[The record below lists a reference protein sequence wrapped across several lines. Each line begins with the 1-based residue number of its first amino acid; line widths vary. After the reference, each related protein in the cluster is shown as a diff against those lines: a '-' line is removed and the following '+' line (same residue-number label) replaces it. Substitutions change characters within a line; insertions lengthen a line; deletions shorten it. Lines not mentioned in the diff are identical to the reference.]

1 MIYIVNMVIF
11 HSYVNVYQRVIRD
24 IIPKWPQF
32 RLVKYDNLPRYLCIA
47 TLLMT
52 PSNPS
57 NPSSMAHMEG
67 DSTKKAWDLSIYL
80 FCFCVEKNDDF
91 ECLNT
96 CCGYTVSFSDGF
108 SKAKHI
114 LAEPRVS
121 KHIPTIA
128 GAILCD
134 DGKKTTRTGTSARVD
149 QSSQKELAFWCC
161 FTCLFWISEV
171 ATLSL
176 SGCTL

>member
-1 MIYIVNMVIF
+1 MIF

-32 RLVKYDNLPRYLCIA
+32 RLVKYDIYNLPRYLCIA

-52 PSNPS
+52 PS

-80 FCFCVEKNDDF
+80 FCFCVEKTTTSNVWKHVVAIP
-91 ECLNT
+91 CP
-96 CCGYTVSFSDGF
+96 SPMGF
-108 SKAKHI
+108 QKPNIFWLS
-114 LAEPRVS
+114 RGSQS

-128 GAILCD
+128 GAILMERKRLERAHLPVLINHH
-134 DGKKTTRTGTSARVD
+134 KKNWPFGAVSLA
-149 QSSQKELAFWCC
+149 SSGSPKWRL
-161 FTCLFWISEV
+161 
-171 ATLSL
+171 
-176 SGCTL
+176 

>member
-1 MIYIVNMVIF
+1 MVIF

-80 FCFCVEKNDDF
+80 FCFCVEKTTTSNVWTHVVAIPCPSPMGF
-91 ECLNT
+91 QKPNIFWLSRGSPSIYQQLLVQYCVMMERKRLERAHLPVLINHHKKSWPF
-96 CCGYTVSFSDGF
+96 GAVS
-108 SKAKHI
+108 
-114 LAEPRVS
+114 LA
-121 KHIPTIA
+121 
-128 GAILCD
+128 
-134 DGKKTTRTGTSARVD
+134 
-149 QSSQKELAFWCC
+149 SSGSPKWRL
-161 FTCLFWISEV
+161 
-171 ATLSL
+171 
-176 SGCTL
+176 